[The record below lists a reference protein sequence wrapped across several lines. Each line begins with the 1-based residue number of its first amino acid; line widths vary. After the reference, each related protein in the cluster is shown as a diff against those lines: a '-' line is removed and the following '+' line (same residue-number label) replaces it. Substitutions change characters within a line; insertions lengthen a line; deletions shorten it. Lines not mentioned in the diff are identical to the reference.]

1 MDDFVP
7 MAQVAPASS
16 GSKPKCWDPLLS
28 TVVDLSGNATQQIFG
43 ASNCMVSWG
52 RELYNFGNLTVDTP
66 LSGDVFALFTRKTSG
81 SVVSDVTLSSGSVV
95 PDVTLSSGSF
105 GNEGESLG
113 LEDSFKMPLW
123 RVASDFA
130 SILLDCRGMPFM
142 PVYN

>member
-1 MDDFVP
+1 MFGPELDDFVP
-7 MAQVAPASS
+7 MAQVAPAS

-28 TVVDLSGNATQQIFG
+28 TVVDLSGNATQKIFG

-52 RELYNFGNLTVDTP
+52 RELYNFGNLTVDAP

-81 SVVSDVTLSSGSVV
+81 GAV

>member
-1 MDDFVP
+1 
-7 MAQVAPASS
+7 MAQVASS

-52 RELYNFGNLTVDTP
+52 RELYNFGNLTADAP

-81 SVVSDVTLSSGSVV
+81 GTVPDVVLSSGSY
-95 PDVTLSSGSF
+95 
-105 GNEGESLG
+105 GNEGDSLG

-130 SILLDCRGMPFM
+130 SITLDCRGMPFM